1 MSMYYLIV
9 NEEKDSG
16 CQVAKGIQAYMQEAG
31 HRVLVQSH
39 DAIDIQEKADMAIVL
54 GGNPNPGS
62 EPWYTG
68 IFDGNRKTEDLSG
81 TGRCHVGKIY
91 D

>member
-31 HRVLVQSH
+31 HRVLVQTH
-39 DAIDIQEKADMAIVL
+39 DAIDIQEKMRIWRSFLAETA
-54 GGNPNPGS
+54 
-62 EPWYTG
+62 
-68 IFDGNRKTEDLSG
+68 R
-81 TGRCHVGKIY
+81 
-91 D
+91 

>member
-39 DAIDIQEKADMAIVL
+39 DAIDIQ
-54 GGNPNPGS
+54 
-62 EPWYTG
+62 
-68 IFDGNRKTEDLSG
+68 
-81 TGRCHVGKIY
+81 
-91 D
+91 